1 MTVVVG
7 LSGGEHLYQKIADL
21 LNVNSIKAET
31 RFFPDGELYFR
42 LPTESLNGEDV
53 LIVQS
58 LYGQPNNR
66 LIEYIFATSTAKD
79 LGARRVIGIVPYLSY
94 ARQDRRFKPGEAIS
108 LKIVADLIHN
118 SGTDHLIVVDM
129 HLHRVRGSE
138 LESIFKIPVSNVSA
152 MPLFGDFFKDVVK
165 NGIVVGP
172 DEEAIEFARAAAIK
186 YNGRYTNFSKTR
198 LGDREVNIVADKTIE
213 FSGKDV
219 LIVDDII
226 STGGTII
233 TAVKLLR
240 EFNVRNIYVAATH
253 ALLVEGALDKLKN
266 LQLKDLVSSN
276 TIPSPITK
284 IDVTPVIVE
293 ELKKII

>member
-1 MTVVVG
+1 MTIVIG

-21 LNVNSIKAET
+21 LNINGIKAET
-31 RFFPDGELYFR
+31 KFFPDGELYLR
-42 LPTESLNGEDV
+42 LPVNNLTEEDV

-58 LYGQPNNR
+58 LYNQPNNK
-66 LIEYIFATSTAKD
+66 LIEYIFAASTAKD
-79 LGARRVIGIVPYLSY
+79 LGARRVIGIIPYLSY

-108 LKIVADLIHN
+108 LKIVANMIHN
-118 SGTDHLIVVDM
+118 SGTDRLIVVDM

-138 LESIFKIPVSNVSA
+138 LESIFKIPVSNVTV
-152 MPLFGDFFKDVVK
+152 MPLFGDLFKDVVK
-165 NGIVVGP
+165 NGIVIGP
-172 DEEAIEFARAAAIK
+172 DDEAIEFAKAAAIK
-186 YNGRYTNFSKTR
+186 YNGKYTSFSKTR
-198 LGDREVNIVADKTIE
+198 LGDREVSIIADKTIE
-213 FSGKDV
+213 FSNKDV

-240 EFNVRNIYVAATH
+240 ELNVKNIYVAATH
-253 ALLVEGALDKLKN
+253 ALLVEGALDKLKS

-276 TIPSPITK
+276 TVPSPITK
-284 IDVTPVIVE
+284 VDATSVIVE